1 MRHAAPGASRQQRSS
16 PATGPVR
23 HPDQLAYWMALC
35 GALLGLLA
43 VTVGASYVRG
53 GTLGLAGVLLA
64 AAVARLVLP
73 ERRAGM
79 LRSRRRLADAAALGA
94 LGISVLVAGLVLP
107 APP

>member
-1 MRHAAPGASRQQRSS
+1 VPGASRQQRSS

-23 HPDQLAYWMALC
+23 HPDQLAYWMVLC

-43 VTVGASYVRG
+43 VIVGASYVRG

-94 LGISVLVAGLVLP
+94 LGIGVLVAGLVLP